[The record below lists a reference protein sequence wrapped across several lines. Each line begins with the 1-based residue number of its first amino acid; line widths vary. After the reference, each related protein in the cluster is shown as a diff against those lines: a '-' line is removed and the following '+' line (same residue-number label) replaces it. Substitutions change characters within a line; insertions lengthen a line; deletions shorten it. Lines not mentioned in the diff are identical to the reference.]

1 MIMKKPRKRIC
12 FFTTL
17 KKLAK
22 RKEKFY
28 SSLNWNKIYRV
39 IASIRRKFVKCS
51 GFMTMLELTEAQAAI
66 INNIQ
71 QSVCS
76 REYKLLRD
84 EMPLSN

>member
-1 MIMKKPRKRIC
+1 M
-12 FFTTL
+12 
-17 KKLAK
+17 
-22 RKEKFY
+22 
-28 SSLNWNKIYRV
+28 NWNKIYRV

>member
-1 MIMKKPRKRIC
+1 MKKPRKRIS
-12 FFTTL
+12 FFAAL

-28 SSLNWNKIYRV
+28 SSWNWNKIYRV
-39 IASIRRKFVKCS
+39 IASIRKFVKCS

-84 EMPLSN
+84 EVPLRN

>member
-1 MIMKKPRKRIC
+1 
-12 FFTTL
+12 
-17 KKLAK
+17 
-22 RKEKFY
+22 
-28 SSLNWNKIYRV
+28 
-39 IASIRRKFVKCS
+39 
-51 GFMTMLELTEAQAAI
+51 MTMLELTEAQAAI

>member
-1 MIMKKPRKRIC
+1 MKKPRKRIS
-12 FFTTL
+12 FFATL

-28 SSLNWNKIYRV
+28 SSWNWNKIYRV
-39 IASIRRKFVKCS
+39 IASIRKFVKCS

-71 QSVCS
+71 QSACS

-84 EMPLSN
+84 EMSLSN